1 MSVSKAVKNIVK
13 EQPYLLEAINRGI
26 IHFGNLSAELRPKV
40 ESMLGKEVTDSSI
53 IMALRRYA
61 DELQKRSE
69 VNGERHLYCEITMK
83 TNICDFNIVKTPK
96 LLAQIPSCYD
106 LVDLGRGDFLN
117 ITVGNHEVSIV
128 VSEKYSKQFE
138 KILMKESIIEQQK
151 DLVALTIVFDGDFFN
166 TPGITYQV
174 LQALAW
180 KNINILEI
188 ISTITE
194 LTLVISKDD
203 SIKSYEVLYDLI
215 DKF

>member
-1 MSVSKAVKNIVK
+1 MSVSKIVKDIVK

-40 ESMLGKEVTDSSI
+40 ESIMEKKVTDSSI

-61 DELQKRSE
+61 DELQEMSE
-69 VNGERHLYCEITMK
+69 KEGDRRLYCEITMK
-83 TNICDFNIVKTPK
+83 TNICDFNVVKTPK
-96 LLAQIPSCYD
+96 LLQMIPSFYG
-106 LVDLGRGDFLN
+106 LVELERGDFLN
-117 ITVGNHEVSIV
+117 VTIGNHEVSIV
-128 VSEKYSKQFE
+128 VSQKYYKTIAKKLEKE
-138 KILMKESIIEQQK
+138 KILDKES

-166 TPGITYQV
+166 TPGITYQI

-188 ISTITE
+188 ISTISE
-194 LTLVISKDD
+194 LTLVIDKSD
-203 SIKSYEVLYDLI
+203 SIRSYEVLYELI

>member
-1 MSVSKAVKNIVK
+1 MSVSEIVKNIIK
-13 EQPYLLEAINRGI
+13 EQPYLLDAINRGI
-26 IHFGNLSAELRPKV
+26 IHFGNLSAELRPKI
-40 ESMLGKEVTDSSI
+40 ELILGKKVTDSSI

-61 DELQKRSE
+61 DEVQKKYE
-69 VNGERHLYCEITMK
+69 NNGNRRLTCEITMK

-96 LLAQIPSCYD
+96 LLEEIPSFYN

-117 ITVGNHEVSIV
+117 ITIGNHEISIV
-128 VSEKYSKQFE
+128 ISQKHREKVE
-138 KILMKESIIEQQK
+138 KKLKKESIIDQQNE
-151 DLVALTIVFDGDFFN
+151 LVVLTIVFDGDFYN

-180 KNINILEI
+180 KNVNILEI

-194 LTLVISKDD
+194 LTVVINKDD
-203 SIKSYEVLYDLI
+203 SIKSYEVLHDLI